1 MPKYWLHVE
10 WGVGVERLG
19 ESGRV
24 HIDFP
29 PVYRF
34 GVPLNDELKR
44 KLVRALDPRSILVR
58 CTLSPSADDERK
70 LASEPVALFKAL
82 LREAGDQISYAWARK
97 QLSVLHSFWF
107 ESSMLGDPRFT
118 RWWDELVDRL
128 RHEPDV
134 EVPKSTSGDFYRL
147 IPSCDPVCHQVFLSD
162 RSQPLFL
169 TPGSR
174 QLLVEVEEFKLLN
187 LSPVFPDEIETSSL
201 ILCLEGRGSP
211 LSQIADRFLDT
222 DAVKTREDAL
232 SWRNAIR
239 MLPNYP
245 PDAIKVLGAVGLD
258 LKPETIADWK
268 RGRVAT
274 APSAFNIRGLHKVSC
289 GTTPSF
295 DLERCLAACGRL
307 KVAQDRAS
315 RLLRKFVL
323 DSECAHFYAGSG
335 VSLSVPGGV
344 LRGRILSVNHI
355 VPDVYSDPD
364 KTDIFPS

>member
-1 MPKYWLHVE
+1 MPKYWLHSE
-10 WGVGVERLG
+10 WGVGVECVG
-19 ESGRV
+19 QSGGV

-34 GVPLNDELKR
+34 GVPFTDTLRR
-44 KLVRALDPRSILVR
+44 KLVRALNARSILVR

-70 LASEPVALFKAL
+70 LASEPVALFKAM
-82 LREAGDQISYAWARK
+82 LREAGDQIAYAWARK

-128 RHEPDV
+128 KYEPDV
-134 EVPKSTSGDFYRL
+134 EVPRSTSGDFYRL
-147 IPSCDPVCHQVFLSD
+147 IPSGDPVCHQVFLSD

-169 TPGSR
+169 THGSR

-211 LSQIADRFLDT
+211 MSQITDRFLGI
-222 DAVKTREDAL
+222 DAVDTRQAAL
-232 SWRNAIR
+232 SWRNAMHR
-239 MLPNYP
+239 LPNYP
-245 PDAIKVLGAVGLD
+245 PDAVKVLGAVGLD
-258 LKPETIADWK
+258 LKPETIEDWK

-274 APSAFNIRGLHKVSC
+274 APSAFNIRGLHQVSC
-289 GTTPSF
+289 VTTPGF
-295 DLERCLAACGRL
+295 DLDRCLAACGRL

-323 DSECAHFYAGSG
+323 DSEGAHFYPGSS
-335 VSLSVPGGV
+335 VSLSVPGGA
-344 LRGRILSVNHI
+344 LNGRILSVNHI
-355 VPDVYSDPD
+355 VPDVYSDPA
-364 KTDIFPS
+364 KTDIFP

>member
-19 ESGRV
+19 ESGRLFV
-24 HIDFP
+24 DFP

-44 KLVRALDPRSILVR
+44 KLVRALDPSSILVR

-70 LASEPVALFKAL
+70 RASAPVALFRAL
-82 LREAGDQISYAWARK
+82 LREAGDQISYAWAKK
-97 QLSVLHSFWF
+97 QLSVLHSHWF
-107 ESSMLGDPRFT
+107 DTSMLGDTRFT

-147 IPSCDPVCHQVFLSD
+147 IPSGDPVCHQVFLSD

-169 TPGSR
+169 TPGCR

-222 DAVKTREDAL
+222 DAVKTRQDAL

-258 LKPETIADWK
+258 LKPETIEDWK
-268 RGRVAT
+268 RGRVVT
-274 APSAFNIRGLHKVSC
+274 APSAFNIRGLHQVSC

-323 DSECAHFYAGSG
+323 DSEGAHFYAGSG